1 MWAGIFYLFGVGSI
15 YDWNQDRG
23 DFFAVWLPVVVG
35 RRKSVAFEEARA
47 QACDGDDEPVCAAYA
62 NLAGNGDQRYT
73 AFRLDASIFLGD
85 ELSGLS

>member
-1 MWAGIFYLFGVGSI
+1 MDI

-62 NLAGNGDQRYT
+62 NLAGNGEYPVSCLTSDT
-73 AFRLDASIFLGD
+73 IG
-85 ELSGLS
+85 